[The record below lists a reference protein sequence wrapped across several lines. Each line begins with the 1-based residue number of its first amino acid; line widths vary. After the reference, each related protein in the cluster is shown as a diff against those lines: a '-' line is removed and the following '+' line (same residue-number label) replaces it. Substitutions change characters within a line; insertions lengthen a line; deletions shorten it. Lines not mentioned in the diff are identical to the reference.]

1 VAALYDKTCLLEKYV
16 AVAATGNIRKAQHG
30 RQHTGFLD
38 FTPATLACITRP
50 LVAGSIGTGGYLL
63 SDTLSSTLDRVP
75 QIIANL
81 KAKLVTLKSSVD
93 FLSQMR
99 SDVES
104 LTGEVGS
111 AEVAIAQPGILSAA
125 ASSAASGLTA
135 FALAALFALI
145 LLSSGTLVDEKL
157 VSSAPLLEDK
167 KKTVRILRDVENQV
181 SRYLLTITLINVS
194 LGLVIGTLLSLQGT
208 QNAILWGA
216 IAAVLNFLP
225 YIGAIVG
232 AGFLAIVSLGEQTSI
247 AAALIPPLIYYACSA
262 IEGNLIT
269 PLIVGRNLSLNVIA
283 VFVSIVV
290 WSWLWGF
297 AGALM
302 AVPILVV
309 IKVVSDHVDSWKSLG
324 HFLSA
329 RESEADGLV
338 LDTFS
343 RAHNAVPAAN
353 TASGMLPMRRV
364 EPYANS
370 LPTIPITSVKP

>member
-1 VAALYDKTCLLEKYV
+1 VAEA
-16 AVAATGNIRKAQHG
+16 IR
-30 RQHTGFLD
+30 
-38 FTPATLACITRP
+38 
-50 LVAGSIGTGGYLL
+50 
-63 SDTLSSTLDRVP
+63 

-125 ASSAASGLTA
+125 ASS
-135 FALAALFALI
+135 
-145 LLSSGTLVDEKL
+145 
-157 VSSAPLLEDK
+157 
-167 KKTVRILRDVENQV
+167 TVRILRDVENQV

-194 LGLVIGTLLSLQGT
+194 LGLVIGTLLSLHGT

-329 RESEADGLV
+329 RD
-338 LDTFS
+338 
-343 RAHNAVPAAN
+343 
-353 TASGMLPMRRV
+353 
-364 EPYANS
+364 
-370 LPTIPITSVKP
+370 

>member
-1 VAALYDKTCLLEKYV
+1 VIGPHSSASTDPTDILLSIKRLLLGILLLLLAAALYFGKLISMPIVLGLLI
-16 AVAATGNIRKAQHG
+16 A
-30 RQHTGFLD
+30 
-38 FTPATLACITRP
+38 FTLSPVTRWLKRFGMPYAIAGP
-50 LVAGSIGTGGYLL
+50 LVIIIVAGSIGTGGYLL

-194 LGLVIGTLLSLQGT
+194 LGLVIGTLLSLHGT

-329 RESEADGLV
+329 RD
-338 LDTFS
+338 
-343 RAHNAVPAAN
+343 
-353 TASGMLPMRRV
+353 
-364 EPYANS
+364 
-370 LPTIPITSVKP
+370 

>member
-1 VAALYDKTCLLEKYV
+1 VIGPHSSASTDPTDILLSIKRLLLGILLLLLAAALYFGKL
-16 AVAATGNIRKAQHG
+16 I
-30 RQHTGFLD
+30 
-38 FTPATLACITRP
+38 
-50 LVAGSIGTGGYLL
+50 SM
-63 SDTLSSTLDRVP
+63 LSSTLDRVP

-125 ASSAASGLTA
+125 ASSAASG
-135 FALAALFALI
+135 
-145 LLSSGTLVDEKL
+145 
-157 VSSAPLLEDK
+157 
-167 KKTVRILRDVENQV
+167 TVRILRDVENQV

-194 LGLVIGTLLSLQGT
+194 LGLVIGTLLSLHGT

-324 HFLSA
+324 HL
-329 RESEADGLV
+329 SEADGLV